1 MTFNLAIFAS
11 FIILAALIVIG
22 LVMAKLYCRATKE
35 MAFVRTGFGGQSVIM
50 NGGALVFPILHE
62 IIQVNMNTLRLEVKR
77 ADSQALI
84 TRDRMRVDVQ
94 AEFYVR
100 VKPISNAIADAAQT
114 LGRRTM
120 NPQSL
125 KELIEGKFVDA
136 LRSVAAEMAMEELHE
151 LRAEFVQKVQ
161 TVVSEDLLKNGLEL
175 ETVSLTGLDQ
185 TSREYFNPDNAF
197 DAQGLTKLTEQI
209 EARRKQ
215 RNDIEQDTEVQIKLK
230 NLEAEKKK
238 LDVLREEEYAK
249 LAQER
254 EIEVRKAS
262 QSMEIAKERADKERE
277 AKEAEI
283 AAKQKVDEA
292 QISMQKAIQEQT
304 IAKDEAIK
312 ERDIDKMKAIELAE
326 QVKAIAIAEK
336 SKEQSQ
342 AQKEANEAKAQA
354 VSAEEKVVTSR
365 EAEIA
370 DRQKTIELIEARKI
384 AEREAISVTVKAEAK
399 RKAAEDEAQAIQTI
413 AEADAQKMKIE
424 AQGLEEKY
432 KVEAE
437 GKKALHEAD
446 NTLSEDLI
454 ALKIKTLLIENLP
467 EILEQSVK
475 PMENIDGIKILQVA
489 GLNGDTSGAISSNGH
504 TGVNLA
510 DEVVNSAL
518 RYRAQAPLV
527 DSLLQEIGLDGSHIN
542 GLTNSL
548 TASVSKSDVV
558 DNQTPSRSSNKQ
570 TKKTSAE
577 SMNSSES

>member
-1 MTFNLAIFAS
+1 MGSGITLAIFGAAIVL
-11 FIILAALIVIG
+11 FALIIIG
-22 LVMAKLYCRATKE
+22 TIMAKLYCRATKE
-35 MAFVRTGFGGQSVIM
+35 MAFVRTGFGGQKVIM

-77 ADSQALI
+77 ADEQALI

-100 VKPISNAIADAAQT
+100 VKPINNAIADAAQT

-120 NPQSL
+120 DPRSL

-151 LRAEFVQKVQ
+151 LRSEFVQKVQ

-175 ETVSLTGLDQ
+175 EAVSLTGLDQ

-215 RNDIEQDTEVQIKLK
+215 RNDIEQDTEVQIKTK
-230 NLEAEKKK
+230 NLDAEKKK
-238 LDVLREEEYAK
+238 LEVAREEEYAR
-249 LAQER
+249 LSQER
-254 EIEVRKAS
+254 EVEVRRAS
-262 QSMEIAKERADKERE
+262 QAMEIAKERADKERE
-277 AKEAEI
+277 SKEAEI

-292 QISMQKAIQEQT
+292 QIGMERAIQEQT
-304 IAKDEAIK
+304 IAKEEAIK
-312 ERDIDKMKAIELAE
+312 ERDIDKMKAVELAE

-342 AQKEANEAKAQA
+342 AQKEANEARAQA
-354 VSAEEKVVTSR
+354 VAAEEKVSTSR

-370 DRQKTIELIEARKI
+370 ERQKRIELIEASKI
-384 AEREAISVTVKAEAK
+384 AEREAISITVKAEAE
-399 RKAAEDEAQAIQTI
+399 RKAAEDEAESIKTI
-413 AEADAQKMKIE
+413 AVAEAQKMKIE

-437 GKKALHEAD
+437 GKRALHEAD
-446 NTLSEDLI
+446 NILSEELI
-454 ALKIKTLLIENLP
+454 AMRIKSLLIENLP
-467 EILEQSVK
+467 AILEQSVK
-475 PMENIDGIKILQVA
+475 PMENIEGIKIMQVD
-489 GLNGDTSGAISSNGH
+489 GLNGGSTGAINSAGH
-504 TGVNLA
+504 KGVNLA

-527 DSLLQEIGLDGSHIN
+527 DSLLQEIGLDGSQIN
-542 GLTNSL
+542 GLTQAFVPHEEHAETSS
-548 TASVSKSDVV
+548 AGEAEAHVPAHSVSNDPPA
-558 DNQTPSRSSNKQ
+558 Q
-570 TKKTSAE
+570 
-577 SMNSSES
+577 